1 LRLSFYIG
9 RVRLRDSGN
18 MFSSG
23 TEFLQE
29 VAGVS
34 GSALVP
40 TRFVWP
46 YGGRRVFLTGSFT
59 RSVLSSFPFTS
70 VIACFLTACIRWSEH
85 LPMSPAEGCPTVF
98 QVICSLTPGLHQ
110 VAVSDGT
117 MQDTALRIS
126 EVDIKISR
134 HRISTFLSAHTAY
147 DLLPNSGKVIALDV
161 NLPVKQAFHILYEQF
176 SVVKGARW

>member
-1 LRLSFYIG
+1 
-9 RVRLRDSGN
+9 

-59 RSVLSSFPFTS
+59 RSVLSSFLFTS
-70 VIACFLTACIRWSEH
+70 VNHLYAVILFLVVNH
-85 LPMSPAEGCPTVF
+85 LFYLQGINHCLFMILDYKSR
-98 QVICSLTPGLHQ
+98 
-110 VAVSDGT
+110 
-117 MQDTALRIS
+117 LRCC
-126 EVDIKISR
+126 DRNKI
-134 HRISTFLSAHTAY
+134 
-147 DLLPNSGKVIALDV
+147 
-161 NLPVKQAFHILYEQF
+161 
-176 SVVKGARW
+176 